1 MNFGTT
7 PPGGFM
13 GKREP
18 QTILKTDERKVVLE
32 LGLGGEFT
40 ARSAA
45 WMRTGSSSKATS
57 SRSRPGQRSMGA
69 DRSAQGPAPAPEPVQ
84 HYFQIEE

>member
-18 QTILKTDERKVVLE
+18 QTILKTGERKVVLDS
-32 LGLGGEFT
+32 
-40 ARSAA
+40 ASAA
-45 WMRTGSSSKATS
+45 NSLPDQRHGMRTGSSSKATS